1 MRTASVTPVDGLLAW
16 LRVEEGFRAVPYRCT
31 EGYLTIGYGLN
42 LDAGITREEAEWL
55 LRHRVRQTQDAVA
68 AALPWWGRLDEV
80 RRAVLVAMAYQ
91 LKGGV
96 AGLLKFKATLAA
108 VARGDYE
115 GAARQMGKSLWAR
128 QTPARARRTA
138 EAMRTGRWPKEV

>member
-1 MRTASVTPVDGLLAW
+1 MSTASATAAGGLLGW
-16 LRVEEGFRAVPYRCT
+16 LRAEEGFRARPYRCT

-96 AGLLKFKATLAA
+96 LGLLKFRATLGA
-108 VARGDYE
+108 VERGDYE
-115 GAARQMGKSLWAR
+115 AAATQMLKSLWAR
-128 QTPARARRTA
+128 QTPKRAQRTA
-138 EAMRTGRWPKEV
+138 EAMRSGRWPLEG